1 MMRCQTYM
9 TPEKQYKLDLSK
21 QETVDL
27 AQRDLR
33 CPNCRFIVTKVYGDI
48 RGHMEFK
55 CPKCREIYVVNLTYF
70 RERTRSRYLTLT
82 RVIQD

>member
-1 MMRCQTYM
+1 MLATTHFSPLIQR
-9 TPEKQYKLDLSK
+9 KLDLSK

-33 CPNCRFIVTKVYGDI
+33 CPNCRFIITKVYGDI

-70 RERTRSRYLTLT
+70 RERSRSRYITLT

>member
-1 MMRCQTYM
+1 MRYQTYM

-21 QETVDL
+21 QETIDF

-33 CPNCRFIVTKVYGDI
+33 CPNCRFIITKVYGDI

-70 RERTRSRYLTLT
+70 RERSRSRYITLT

>member
-1 MMRCQTYM
+1 MLATTHFSPLIQR
-9 TPEKQYKLDLSK
+9 KLDLSK

-33 CPNCRFIVTKVYGDI
+33 CPNCKFIVTKVYGDI

-55 CPKCREIYVVNLTYF
+55 CPKCREIYVVNLSYF
-70 RERTRSRYLTLT
+70 REQTHSRYITLT

>member
-1 MMRCQTYM
+1 MRYQTYM

-21 QETVDL
+21 QETIDL

-33 CPNCRFIVTKVYGDI
+33 CPNCRFIITKVYGDI

-70 RERTRSRYLTLT
+70 RERSRSRYITLT